1 MLQYADYRYYVESYY
16 DTTITEDSFPTVM
29 RDASAF
35 IREITANRVDPDA
48 ITDDVKDA
56 SCAVAD
62 VIQAE
67 NDRISSTENG
77 DGREIKSENTDG
89 YSVSYV
95 TEGTDGQS
103 REEVL
108 WNKKYQAARPYLI
121 HTGLLYLGVCA
132 DDDQC

>member
-16 DTTITEDSFPTVM
+16 GTTITEDSFPTVM

-35 IREITANRVDPDA
+35 IREITANRVGRDA
-48 ITDDVKDA
+48 IPDDVKDA

-67 NDRISSTENG
+67 DDRISSTENG

-95 TEGTDGQS
+95 TEVTDGQS

-121 HTGLLYLGVCA
+121 HTGLLYLGVGT
-132 DDDQC
+132 

>member
-1 MLQYADYRYYVESYY
+1 MLQYADYQYYVGSYQG
-16 DTTITEDSFPTVM
+16 TAIPEDSFPAVM

-35 IREITANRVDPDA
+35 VREITANRVDPDA
-48 ITDDVKDA
+48 IPEEVKDA

-67 NDRISSTENG
+67 NDRISNTENG

-95 TEGTDGQS
+95 TEGTDGQP
-103 REEVL
+103 RDEVL
-108 WNKKYQAARPYLI
+108 RKKKYQAARPYLL
-121 HTGLLYLGVCA
+121 HTGLLYLGVCT
-132 DDDQC
+132 